1 MLNILPLID
10 ISVWKAKHFKGLI
23 DIIAAFSEETFNKNN
38 LMLTSNPIMSIALAA
53 DLLDT
58 IGEKCKKLENE
69 SIRVRNEILEL
80 GRLYTSKIEDEEFY
94 EKLLMQEDF
103 QGRSLIKIITQNK
116 YEPLME
122 EEDPKAENIIGL
134 LWDGIESTKCDGN
147 IYGYSSFMHILSTGT
162 TMI

>member
-1 MLNILPLID
+1 
-10 ISVWKAKHFKGLI
+10 
-23 DIIAAFSEETFNKNN
+23 
-38 LMLTSNPIMSIALAA
+38 
-53 DLLDT
+53 
-58 IGEKCKKLENE
+58 
-69 SIRVRNEILEL
+69 
-80 GRLYTSKIEDEEFY
+80 
-94 EKLLMQEDF
+94 MQEDF
-103 QGRSLIKIITQNK
+103 QGTSLIKIITQNK